1 MIEVKGS
8 HLRME
13 GSEDEVESQVAAVLA
28 GYTRFL
34 HKNYP
39 PSVAKEKL
47 DNVIKLGSFTDE
59 ELDEEIKK
67 AKEKLNQ
74 LLHELFSFNEEDK

>member
-1 MIEVKGS
+1 MIEVKGN

-34 HKNYP
+34 HKNYLP
-39 PSVAKEKL
+39 CVAKEKL

-67 AKEKLNQ
+67 TKEKLDQ

>member
-1 MIEVKGS
+1 MIEIKGS

-28 GYTRFL
+28 RYTRFL
-34 HKNYP
+34 YKNYP
-39 PSVAKEKL
+39 PCVAKEKL
-47 DNVIKLGSFTDE
+47 DNVIKLSSFTDE

-67 AKEKLNQ
+67 AKEKLDQ

>member
-1 MIEVKGS
+1 MIEVKGN

-34 HKNYP
+34 HKNYQP
-39 PSVAKEKL
+39 CVAKEKL

-67 AKEKLNQ
+67 TKEKLDQ

>member
-1 MIEVKGS
+1 MIEVKGN

-13 GSEDEVESQVAAVLA
+13 GSEDEVESQVAAVLS

-39 PSVAKEKL
+39 PCVAKEKL

-67 AKEKLNQ
+67 TKEKLDQ

>member
-13 GSEDEVESQVAAVLA
+13 GSEDEVESQVAAVLK

-34 HKNYP
+34 YKNYP
-39 PSVAKEKL
+39 PCVAKEKL
-47 DNVIKLGSFTDE
+47 DNVVKLGSFTDE

-67 AKEKLNQ
+67 AKEKLDQ
-74 LLHELFSFNEEDK
+74 LLHELFSFNKEDK

>member
-1 MIEVKGS
+1 MIELKGN

-28 GYTRFL
+28 GYKRFL

-39 PSVAKEKL
+39 PCVAKEKF

-67 AKEKLNQ
+67 TKEKLDQ

>member
-1 MIEVKGS
+1 MIEVKGN

-13 GSEDEVESQVAAVLA
+13 GSEDEVESQVAAILK

-34 HKNYP
+34 YKNYP
-39 PSVAKEKL
+39 PCVAKEKL
-47 DNVIKLGSFTDE
+47 ENVIKLGSFTDE
-59 ELDEEIKK
+59 ELDEEIKR

-74 LLHELFSFNEEDK
+74 LLHDLFSFNEEDK

>member
-1 MIEVKGS
+1 MIEVKGR

-13 GSEDEVESQVAAVLA
+13 GSEDEVELQVAAVLA

-34 HKNYP
+34 YKNYP
-39 PSVAKEKL
+39 PCVAKEKL
-47 DNVIKLGSFTDE
+47 DNVIKLSSFTDE
-59 ELDEEIKK
+59 GLDEEIKK
-67 AKEKLNQ
+67 AKEKLDQ

>member
-39 PSVAKEKL
+39 PCVAKEKL
-47 DNVIKLGSFTDE
+47 DNVIKLSSFADE

-67 AKEKLNQ
+67 AKEKLDQ

>member
-13 GSEDEVESQVAAVLA
+13 SSEDEVESQVAAVLA

-34 HKNYP
+34 YKNYP
-39 PSVAKEKL
+39 PCVAKEKL
-47 DNVIKLGSFTDE
+47 DNVIKLSSFTDE
-59 ELDEEIKK
+59 ELDEETKK
-67 AKEKLNQ
+67 AKEKLDQ

>member
-1 MIEVKGS
+1 MIEVKGNQ
-8 HLRME
+8 LRME

-34 HKNYP
+34 YKNYP
-39 PSVAKEKL
+39 PCVAKEKL
-47 DNVIKLGSFTDE
+47 DKVIKLGSFTDE

-67 AKEKLNQ
+67 TKEKLDQ

>member
-1 MIEVKGS
+1 MIEVKGR

-39 PSVAKEKL
+39 PCVAKEKL
-47 DNVIKLGSFTDE
+47 DNVVKLGSFTDE

-67 AKEKLNQ
+67 AKEKLDQ
-74 LLHELFSFNEEDK
+74 LLHELFSFNKEDK

>member
-1 MIEVKGS
+1 MIEVKGNQ
-8 HLRME
+8 LRME

-34 HKNYP
+34 YKNYP
-39 PSVAKEKL
+39 PCVAKE
-47 DNVIKLGSFTDE
+47 
-59 ELDEEIKK
+59 
-67 AKEKLNQ
+67 NQ

>member
-34 HKNYP
+34 YKNYP
-39 PSVAKEKL
+39 PCVAKEKL
-47 DNVIKLGSFTDE
+47 ENVIKLGSFTDE
-59 ELDEEIKK
+59 ELDEEIKR

-74 LLHELFSFNEEDK
+74 LLHELFSFKEDK

>member
-1 MIEVKGS
+1 
-8 HLRME
+8 ME

-34 HKNYP
+34 YKNYP
-39 PSVAKEKL
+39 PCVAKE
-47 DNVIKLGSFTDE
+47 
-59 ELDEEIKK
+59 
-67 AKEKLNQ
+67 NQ

>member
-39 PSVAKEKL
+39 PCVAKEKL
-47 DNVIKLGSFTDE
+47 ENVIKLGSFADE

-67 AKEKLNQ
+67 AKEKLDQ

>member
-34 HKNYP
+34 YKNYSP
-39 PSVAKEKL
+39 CVAKEKL
-47 DNVIKLGSFTDE
+47 DNVIKLSSFTDE

-74 LLHELFSFNEEDK
+74 LLHELFNFNEEGK